1 MAAVRACLGRQA
13 NLAKP
18 ELKVAVEFDGPV
30 HYFANAK
37 WMLTGRSKLKRRL
50 LDLVGWDIV
59 HVDYRDWD
67 AADDKV
73 ACLVAAFDRHGV
85 PAVFNTASGPLPVLP
100 ERAAPPP
107 ASDAFAALQRYA
119 ASRLDTAA
127 PAFEPDSACRPQHVL
142 PETGFYLDYAPG

>member
-1 MAAVRACLGRQA
+1 M
-13 NLAKP
+13 AKP
-18 ELKVAVEFDGPV
+18 ELKGAVEFDGPV

-59 HVDYRDWD
+59 YVDYRDWD

-100 ERAAPPP
+100 ERAG
-107 ASDAFAALQRYA
+107 
-119 ASRLDTAA
+119 A
-127 PAFEPDSACRPQHVL
+127 PAVR
-142 PETGFYLDYAPG
+142 G